1 VEDTRGREG
10 SAACARATDLDVD
23 LVVLGLRANQVRE
36 VGVQQLKDDVD
47 RIKRRPGRRK
57 QDVMDGDDVG
67 VLEQPQEAKLADDP
81 DRVSFVGQHTV
92 DMFDGNLFLRV
103 PILCRTAR
111 HQTNQHGQGEA
122 VRPVVGWLA
131 WGSSWRAVVM
141 L

>member
-1 VEDTRGREG
+1 
-10 SAACARATDLDVD
+10 
-23 LVVLGLRANQVRE
+23 
-36 VGVQQLKDDVD
+36 
-47 RIKRRPGRRK
+47 
-57 QDVMDGDDVG
+57 
-67 VLEQPQEAKLADDP
+67 
-81 DRVSFVGQHTV
+81 
-92 DMFDGNLFLRV
+92 MFDGNLFLRV